1 MHDLRCMVTG
11 AAGDIGQAIAT
22 ILRETDCVA
31 ATVGA
36 DMRAD
41 HPGPAFFDSCITL
54 PSARH
59 AAYADRLCEALDRY
73 HIDVLIPTSEA
84 EIGALQDPA
93 LVARLPVGLR
103 ILRANHHAV
112 SVGLDKLATA
122 QMLTNLGRGAPWTR
136 RCGDGIPPELPCI
149 IKPRQGQGSKGVAIL
164 RDSADV
170 KTAITDRPED
180 IFQQLLLPEDQEYTC
195 ALFASASGT
204 FRCLVLHRVLANGF
218 SVSGSVVDTTPFF
231 PLLKGIAEALNLVG
245 AINVQCRLTTEGPKV
260 FEINPRFSSTVEM
273 RHRMGFQDVLWSLQD
288 LFKKQ
293 LSSYAEPQSGTRFFR
308 VSRSVILPAL
318 EG

>member
-1 MHDLRCMVTG
+1 VFFCGVLFLFVVFEMLPTPLM
-11 AAGDIGQAIAT
+11 INN
-22 ILRETDCVA
+22 
-31 ATVGA
+31 VG
-36 DMRAD
+36 
-41 HPGPAFFDSCITL
+41 G
-54 PSARH
+54 
-59 AAYADRLCEALDRY
+59 
-73 HIDVLIPTSEA
+73 
-84 EIGALQDPA
+84 
-93 LVARLPVGLR
+93 
-103 ILRANHHAV
+103 
-112 SVGLDKLATA
+112 
-122 QMLTNLGRGAPWTR
+122 GAPWPR